1 MAEDVALDVAELQAL
16 RQEIASHFTLS
27 TTLMALELAAFG
39 SSLSLVD
46 KSTYILPVLAVISS
60 FLWLLWIDH
69 STQILKIAAY
79 ISIDLAPR
87 MSQCLGRPVLGWEIF
102 LRRINS
108 GDERSATALYG
119 VSPPPRTTIVRPLR
133 SESYTPLLYGVAPP
147 LLYTLYA
154 SANLRGGTATSMVW
168 LICAA
173 GGTLWAFTIS
183 RFVDFVRN
191 AKIIDQAILAV
202 PDSARHHE
210 GDTKAEAE
218 VSDEPMSTDSV
229 SGPTRSDDDQ
239 IDSTGAE

>member
-1 MAEDVALDVAELQAL
+1 
-16 RQEIASHFTLS
+16 
-27 TTLMALELAAFG
+27 
-39 SSLSLVD
+39 
-46 KSTYILPVLAVISS
+46 
-60 FLWLLWIDH
+60 
-69 STQILKIAAY
+69 
-79 ISIDLAPR
+79 